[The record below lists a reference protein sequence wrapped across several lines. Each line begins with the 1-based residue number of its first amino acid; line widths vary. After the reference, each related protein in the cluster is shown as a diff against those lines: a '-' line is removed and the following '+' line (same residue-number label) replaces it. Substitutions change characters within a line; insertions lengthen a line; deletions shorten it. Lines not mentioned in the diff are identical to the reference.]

1 MRKLLL
7 LSLAGLP
14 ISATAQTGELP
25 GWQRIQLED
34 GAVRYDAP
42 GQQGIILVGE
52 QRQADPATAVRALAA
67 DMGANSTCPGMGG
80 VVPSQRGAMTEASAA
95 ANGVRCRIVGVPSGS
110 GTTLFFLLTVA
121 GFADGDR
128 ALDRLVAS
136 ASPSGA
142 APAPLRSAAAPPAPD
157 NRNVDAALKQAAA
170 AVPASHRPVSAVTHG
185 TGSFSGW
192 PPSYV
197 YRVSPRF
204 LFGNG
209 FAPTCSDFDP
219 RSLLPSPGA
228 PLGEDCEILPWR
240 RGANGVQFKM
250 EDGTW
255 GAGDTGEGVEPFKP
269 GERIDVAFGNV
280 SGIGFNFTG
289 GINTN
294 TLSGDTLRMTR
305 DGEIAVG
312 SWTTTVI
319 SGANI
324 GGGVARNEGPL
335 VGRYYLDG
343 YIIVIAA
350 PDGTISRGLIGY
362 VPDSQQGKRVGHIYL
377 NGVHYWEPD

>member
-1 MRKLLL
+1 MKKALLFA
-7 LSLAGLP
+7 LAALP

-42 GQQGIILVGE
+42 DQQGIILVGE
-52 QRQADPATAVRALAA
+52 RRQVDPAAAVQALAA
-67 DMGANSTCPGMGG
+67 EMGANSTCPGIGN
-80 VVPSQRGAMTEASAA
+80 VAPSQRGAMTEASAV
-95 ANGVRCRIVGVPSGS
+95 AN
-110 GTTLFFLLTVA
+110 
-121 GFADGDR
+121 GDR
-128 ALDRLVAS
+128 ALDRLLAS
-136 ASPSGA
+136 ASASGA
-142 APAPLRSAAAPPAPD
+142 TPALPRAAAASPTAGNP
-157 NRNVDAALKQAAA
+157 NVDAALKQAAA
-170 AVPASHRPVSAVTHG
+170 AIPVTHRPVSAVTHG

-197 YRVSPRF
+197 YRVTPRF

-228 PLGEDCEILPWR
+228 PLGEDCDVLPWR
-240 RGANGVQFKM
+240 RVASGVQFKM
-250 EDGTW
+250 EEGTW
-255 GAGDTGEGVEPFKP
+255 DGADIGEGVEPFKP

-280 SGIGFNFTG
+280 SGIGFNFAG
-289 GINTN
+289 GVNTN
-294 TLSGDTLRMTR
+294 SMSGDTLRMTR

-362 VPDSQQGKRVGHIYL
+362 VPDSQQGKRIGHIYL